1 VVLNARKEG
10 GNTLRSCWRAGLR
23 ASIGGRWVSPGI
35 NGLLGR
41 FNHTIAIVAC
51 VVESRARNRQEDA
64 VIVVVVVVQDVV
76 VVVVIECSGLVCEQD
91 SQCLCTHSRKRTSE

>member
-64 VIVVVVVVQDVV
+64 VIVVVVVV
-76 VVVVIECSGLVCEQD
+76 VVIECSGLVCEQD
-91 SQCLCTHSRKRTSE
+91 SQCLCTHSRKAHE